1 MSENPIPG
9 YVAVDEGR
17 RRRGA
22 YVIPSLF
29 TTANIFCGFYAVIA
43 ALKGY
48 QALGTDLVEAAR
60 LFDNAA
66 KAIGFAVLFDALDGR
81 IARMTRT
88 TSDFGLELDS
98 LADVLSFGLAPAL
111 LAYAWGY
118 GTTPDV
124 YELEMGKAAWVVS
137 FLYLVCG
144 AFRLARFNVHA
155 RRTVAAK
162 DRRQFV
168 GLPIPAAAGL
178 IAALVHFSPT
188 PLSAQPA
195 RPFALLGDHV
205 LLDSALLGFFM
216 LLLVAALSGLMIST
230 IRYRSF
236 KDLGGSALSPRWTVL
251 LLSLLVAG
259 IYFYSRWVL
268 ILLASAYV
276 VHGLAAKGL
285 SLLRL
290 GRKEPV
296 SAEASAPIKSE
307 P

>member
-9 YVAVDEGR
+9 YIPTETG

-48 QALGTDLVEAAR
+48 QALSTDVAEAMR

-98 LADVLSFGLAPAL
+98 LADVLSFGLAPAV

-124 YELEMGKAAWVVS
+124 YGLEMGKAAWVVS

-155 RRTVAAK
+155 RRAVAVK
-162 DRRQFV
+162 DRRQFI

-178 IAALVHFSPT
+178 IAAIVHFSPM
-188 PLSAQPA
+188 PLSA
-195 RPFALLGDHV
+195 RPSHSLALFGHPLQME
-205 LLDSALLGFFM
+205 SALLGFLL

-236 KDLGGSALSPRWTVL
+236 KDLGVTALSPRWTVL
-251 LLSLLVAG
+251 LLSLLVAS

-268 ILLASAYV
+268 ILLASTYV
-276 VHGLAAKGL
+276 AHGIAMKGFA
-285 SLLRL
+285 LLRS
-290 GRKEPV
+290 GRKAPV
-296 SAEASAPIKSE
+296 SAEVSTPIESE

>member
-9 YVAVDEGR
+9 YIPTEGR
-17 RRRGA
+17 RPRGA

-29 TTANIFCGFYAVIA
+29 TTANVFCGFYAVIA

-48 QALGTDLVEAAR
+48 QALWTDALEAAR
-60 LFDNAA
+60 LFDHAA

-81 IARMTRT
+81 IARMTKT

-98 LADVLSFGLAPAL
+98 LADVLSFGLAPVL

-118 GTTPDV
+118 GTTPDI
-124 YELEMGKAAWVVS
+124 YGLEMGKAAWVVS

-155 RRTVAAK
+155 RRVTAAK

-178 IAALVHFSPT
+178 IAAIVHFSPM
-188 PLSAQPA
+188 PLFSYPT
-195 RPFALLGDHV
+195 RSFV
-205 LLDSALLGFFM
+205 LFGAHFQVDRAVLGFLL
-216 LLLVAALSGLMIST
+216 LLLVALLSGLMIST

-236 KDLGGSALSPRWTVL
+236 KGLSVSALSPRWTLL

-268 ILLASAYV
+268 IFLASTYV
-276 VHGLAAKGL
+276 VHGPAMKGL
-285 SLLRL
+285 ALLRL
-290 GRKEPV
+290 GRKEPISV
-296 SAEASAPIKSE
+296 EASAPLKPE

>member
-9 YVAVDEGR
+9 YLPTEAG

-29 TTANIFCGFYAVIA
+29 TTANIFCGFYAVVA

-48 QALGTDLVEAAR
+48 QALSTDVAEAMR

-98 LADVLSFGLAPAL
+98 LADVLSFGLAPAV

-118 GTTPDV
+118 GTTPDI
-124 YELEMGKAAWVVS
+124 YGLEMGKAAWVVS

-155 RRTVAAK
+155 RRAATVK
-162 DRRQFV
+162 DRRQFI

-178 IAALVHFSPT
+178 IAAIVHFSPM
-188 PLSAQPA
+188 PLSA
-195 RPFALLGDHV
+195 RPPHSLALFGNPLQME
-205 LLDSALLGFFM
+205 SALLGFLL
-216 LLLVAALSGLMIST
+216 LLLVVALSGLMIST

-236 KDLGGSALSPRWTVL
+236 KDLGVTALSPRWTVL

-268 ILLASAYV
+268 ILLASTYV
-276 VHGLAAKGL
+276 AHGIVMKGFA
-285 SLLRL
+285 LLRL
-290 GRKEPV
+290 GRKV
-296 SAEASAPIKSE
+296 SVPAEVSPPIESE